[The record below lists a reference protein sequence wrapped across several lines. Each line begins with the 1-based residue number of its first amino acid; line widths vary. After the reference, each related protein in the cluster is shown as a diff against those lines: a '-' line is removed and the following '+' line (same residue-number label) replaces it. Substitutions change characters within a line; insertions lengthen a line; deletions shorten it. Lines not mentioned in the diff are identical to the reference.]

1 MQNANHFQ
9 VPVAKAYDQTMAS
22 APPPKKKTEIFYF
35 QAVNK
40 GGEIYLF

>member
-22 APPPKKKTEIFYF
+22 APPQKKTEIFYF